1 MILSE
6 FGQQYFVEPNN
17 YFKLPPERRE
27 EERAKLADQA

>member
-6 FGQQYFVEPNN
+6 FGQQNFVEPNN

-27 EERAKLADQA
+27 EERGKLADQA